1 MSKISVINRFW
12 ALLSPDYKEIR
23 NVYVF
28 AIFSGILSLGL
39 PLGIQMIINFIQLG
53 QVSTSWFVLVA
64 LVVVAIGFS
73 GVLNIY
79 QLRITENL
87 QQRIFTRSA
96 FEFSERI
103 PKMKLEI
110 LLKRYT
116 PEITNRFFDTITIQ
130 KGLSKILIDSS
141 AAILQIVF
149 GLILL
154 SFYHSFFIFLGLF
167 LLLLLI
173 LIIRSTSK
181 KAFNSSMEES
191 TFKYKIANWLDEITQ
206 ARLSFKMAGF
216 SLFNLNQ
223 TNNLVNNY
231 LSAREKH
238 FKILVQ
244 QYGFLIVFKV
254 VIALALLIVG
264 GILVLNQ
271 QMNIGQFVAAEIII
285 LLILNSVEKL
295 ILSLEVFYDVLTS
308 IEKIGQVTDLPLENT
323 SGATFEDQQNGIDLK
338 ISDLSYSF
346 SNYQNPILQK
356 LSLHFKSNERVC
368 FISDS
373 SLSTNVLFCLIAGMY
388 DFQKGTIS
396 FNDIPISNLDKSSYR
411 DKIGTLLAQDQFV
424 NASIYEN
431 ISFGRDE
438 VDLKS
443 VTVIAKSLELNGF
456 IDQITDKYNAIIN
469 PERNMLPAD
478 VATRILFA
486 RAIVSNPNLL
496 LLEEPTAGMNE
507 TQTKFMAEKI
517 KSISNATILMASY
530 DDEIHRICDRLIEV
544 NQGEIKFDGNY
555 SEYQKRKQC

>member
-1 MSKISVINRFW
+1 MSKVSVINRFW
-12 ALLSPDYKEIR
+12 AMLTPDYKEIR
-23 NVYVF
+23 NVYIF

-53 QVSTSWFVLVA
+53 QVSTSWFVLVG
-64 LVVVAIGFS
+64 LVVVAVGFS

-103 PKMKLEI
+103 PKMKMEI

-116 PEITNRFFDTITIQ
+116 PEITNRFFDTLTIQ

-154 SFYHSFFIFLGLF
+154 SFYHSFFIFLGLV
-167 LLLLLI
+167 LILLLI
-173 LIIRSTSK
+173 VIIRVTSK

-191 TFKYKIANWLDEITQ
+191 TYKYRIANWLDEITQ

-223 TNNLVNNY
+223 TNKLVNNY

-244 QYGFLIVFKV
+244 QYGYLIIFKV

-264 GILVLNQ
+264 GLLVLNQ

-295 ILSLEVFYDVLTS
+295 ILSLEIFYDVFTS
-308 IEKIGQVTDLPLENT
+308 IEKIGQVTDLPLEKV
-323 SGATFEDQQNGIDLK
+323 SGEKFENATNGIDLK
-338 ISDLSYSF
+338 ISDLYFSF
-346 SNYQNPILQK
+346 SNYQSPILEDIS
-356 LSLHFKSNERVC
+356 LSIKSNERIC
-368 FISDS
+368 FVSDS
-373 SLSTNVLFCLIAGMY
+373 SLSTNVLFCMISGMY

-396 FNDIPISNLDKSSYR
+396 FNDIPISNLDKSSCR
-411 DKIGTLLAQDQFV
+411 DQIGTLLSQDQFV

-431 ISFGRDE
+431 IAFGREE
-438 VDLKS
+438 VDLKE
-443 VTVIAKSLELNGF
+443 VTQIATSLDLGSF
-456 IDQITDKYNAIIN
+456 IDQITDKYNSIIN

-478 VATRILFA
+478 VATRMLFA
-486 RAIVSNPNLL
+486 RAIVSNPSLL
-496 LLEEPTAGMNE
+496 LLEDPTSGMNE
-507 TQTKFMAEKI
+507 VQTKYMAEKI
-517 KSISNATILMASY
+517 KSISNTTILIASFEDEIQRISDRIIEIKEGKIVFTGKY
-530 DDEIHRICDRLIEV
+530 DD
-544 NQGEIKFDGNY
+544 
-555 SEYQKRKQC
+555 YQNRKQC

>member
-264 GILVLNQ
+264 GLLVLNQ

-373 SLSTNVLFCLIAGMY
+373 SLSTNVLFCLLAGMY

-443 VTVIAKSLELNGF
+443 VTVIANNLELSGF
-456 IDQITDKYNAIIN
+456 IDQITDKYNATIN

-478 VATRILFA
+478 IATRILFA

>member
-23 NVYVF
+23 NVYIF

-53 QVSTSWFVLVA
+53 QVSTSWFVLVG
-64 LVVVAIGFS
+64 LVVIAVGFS
-73 GVLNIY
+73 GVLNIF

-103 PKMKLEI
+103 PKMKMEL

-116 PEITNRFFDTITIQ
+116 PEITNRFFDTLTIQ

-154 SFYHSFFIFLGLF
+154 SFYHSFFIFLGLV
-167 LLLLLI
+167 LILLLI
-173 LIIRSTSK
+173 VIIRVTSK

-191 TFKYKIANWLDEITQ
+191 TYKYKIANWLDEITQ

-244 QYGFLIVFKV
+244 QYGYLIIFKV

-264 GILVLNQ
+264 GLLVLNQ

-295 ILSLEVFYDVLTS
+295 ILSLEVFYDVFTS
-308 IEKIGQVTDLPLENT
+308 IEKIGQVTDLPLEKA
-323 SGATFEDQQNGIDLK
+323 SEEKFEDSTSGIDLK

-346 SNYQNPILQK
+346 SNYQTSILEDI
-356 LSLHFKSNERVC
+356 SISIKSNERVC
-368 FISDS
+368 FVSDS
-373 SLSTNVLFCLIAGMY
+373 SLSTNVLFCLISGMY

-411 DKIGTLLAQDQFV
+411 DQIGTLLSQDQFV

-431 ISFGRDE
+431 IAFGRE
-438 VDLKS
+438 NIDLKI
-443 VTVIAKSLELNGF
+443 VTQITTSLELGPF

-478 VATRILFA
+478 IATRLLFA
-486 RAIVSNPNLL
+486 RAIVSSPSLM
-496 LLEEPTAGMNE
+496 LLEDPTSGMNE
-507 TQTKFMAEKI
+507 IQSKFMAGKI
-517 KSISNATILMASY
+517 KTLTNTTILIASFE
-530 DDEIHRICDRLIEV
+530 DEIHRICDRII
-544 NQGEIKFDGNY
+544 EIKEGKIVFVGKYDD
-555 SEYQKRKQC
+555 YQNRKQC

>member
-1 MSKISVINRFW
+1 MSKVSVINRFW
-12 ALLSPDYKEIR
+12 ALLTPDYKEIR
-23 NVYVF
+23 NVYIF

-53 QVSTSWFVLVA
+53 QVSTSWFVLVG
-64 LVVVAIGFS
+64 LVVVAVGFS

-103 PKMKLEI
+103 PKMKMEI

-116 PEITNRFFDTITIQ
+116 PEITNRFFDTLTIQ

-154 SFYHSFFIFLGLF
+154 SFYHSFFIFLGLV
-167 LLLLLI
+167 LILLLI
-173 LIIRSTSK
+173 VIIRVTSK

-191 TFKYKIANWLDEITQ
+191 TYKYRIANWLDEITQ

-223 TNNLVNNY
+223 TNKLVNNY

-244 QYGFLIVFKV
+244 QYGYLIIFKV

-264 GILVLNQ
+264 GLLVLNQ

-295 ILSLEVFYDVLTS
+295 ILSLEIFYDVFTS
-308 IEKIGQVTDLPLENT
+308 IEKIGQVTDLPLEKV
-323 SGATFEDQQNGIDLK
+323 SGEKFENATIGIDLK

-346 SNYQNPILQK
+346 SNYQSPILEDIS
-356 LSLHFKSNERVC
+356 LSIKSNERVC
-368 FISDS
+368 FVSDS
-373 SLSTNVLFCLIAGMY
+373 SLSTNVLFCLISGMY
-388 DFQKGTIS
+388 YFQKGTIS
-396 FNDIPISNLDKSSYR
+396 FNNIPISNLDKSSYR
-411 DKIGTLLAQDQFV
+411 DQIGTLLYQDQFV

-431 ISFGRDE
+431 IAFGRED
-438 VDLKS
+438 VDLKA
-443 VTVIAKSLELNGF
+443 VTQIATSLDLGLF

-478 VATRILFA
+478 VATRILMA
-486 RAIVSNPNLL
+486 RAIISNPRLM
-496 LLEEPTAGMNE
+496 LLEDPTSGMNE
-507 TQTKFMAEKI
+507 SQTKFMTEKI
-517 KSISNATILMASY
+517 KNLTNATILMASFEDEIQRISDRIIEIKEGKIVFTGKY
-530 DDEIHRICDRLIEV
+530 DD
-544 NQGEIKFDGNY
+544 
-555 SEYQKRKQC
+555 YQNRKQC

>member
-1 MSKISVINRFW
+1 MSKVSVINRFW
-12 ALLSPDYKEIR
+12 ALLTPDYKEIR
-23 NVYVF
+23 NVYIF

-53 QVSTSWFVLVA
+53 QVSTSWFVLVG
-64 LVVVAIGFS
+64 LVVIAVGFT

-103 PKMKLEI
+103 PKMKMEI

-116 PEITNRFFDTITIQ
+116 PEITNRFFDTLTIQ

-141 AAILQIVF
+141 SAILQIVF

-154 SFYHSFFIFLGLF
+154 SFYHSFFIFLGLV
-167 LLLLLI
+167 LILLLI
-173 LIIRSTSK
+173 VIIRVTSK

-191 TFKYKIANWLDEITQ
+191 TYKYKIANWLDEITQ

-223 TNNLVNNY
+223 TNTLVNNY

-244 QYGFLIVFKV
+244 QYGYLIIFKV

-264 GILVLNQ
+264 GLLVLNQ

-295 ILSLEVFYDVLTS
+295 ILSLEIFYDVFTS
-308 IEKIGQVTDLPLENT
+308 IEKIGQVTDLPLENV
-323 SGATFEDQQNGIDLK
+323 SGEKFENSTNGIDLK
-338 ISDLSYSF
+338 ISDLYFSF
-346 SNYQNPILQK
+346 SNYQSPILEDIS
-356 LSLHFKSNERVC
+356 LSIKSNERIC
-368 FISDS
+368 FVSDS
-373 SLSTNVLFCLIAGMY
+373 SLSTNVLFCMISGMY

-396 FNDIPISNLDKSSYR
+396 FNDIPISNLDKSSCR
-411 DKIGTLLAQDQFV
+411 NQIGTLLSQDQFV
-424 NASIYEN
+424 NTSIYEN
-431 ISFGRDE
+431 IAFGREE
-438 VDLKS
+438 VDLKK
-443 VTVIAKSLELNGF
+443 VTQIANSLDLGSF
-456 IDQITDKYNAIIN
+456 IDQITDKYNSIIN

-478 VATRILFA
+478 VATRMLFA
-486 RAIVSNPNLL
+486 RAIVSNPSLL
-496 LLEEPTAGMNE
+496 LLEDPTSGMNE
-507 TQTKFMAEKI
+507 VQTKFMAEKI
-517 KSISNATILMASY
+517 KSISNTTILMASFEEEIQRISDRIIEIKEGKIVFTGKY
-530 DDEIHRICDRLIEV
+530 DD
-544 NQGEIKFDGNY
+544 
-555 SEYQKRKQC
+555 YQNRKQC

>member
-1 MSKISVINRFW
+1 MSKVSVINRFW
-12 ALLSPDYKEIR
+12 ALLTPDYKEIR
-23 NVYVF
+23 NVYIF

-53 QVSTSWFVLVA
+53 QVSTSWFVLVG
-64 LVVVAIGFS
+64 LVVVAVGFS

-103 PKMKLEI
+103 PKMKMEI

-116 PEITNRFFDTITIQ
+116 PEITNRFFDTLTIQ

-154 SFYHSFFIFLGLF
+154 SFYHSFFIFLGLVLI
-167 LLLLLI
+167 LLLTV
-173 LIIRSTSK
+173 IIRVTSK

-191 TFKYKIANWLDEITQ
+191 TYKYRIANWLDEITQ

-216 SLFNLNQ
+216 SLLNLNQ
-223 TNNLVNNY
+223 TNKLVNNY

-244 QYGFLIVFKV
+244 QYGYLIVFKV

-264 GILVLNQ
+264 GLLVLNQ

-295 ILSLEVFYDVLTS
+295 ILSLEIFYDVFTS
-308 IEKIGQVTDLPLENT
+308 IEKIGQVTDLPIEKVSGEKFEN
-323 SGATFEDQQNGIDLK
+323 ATNGIDLK

-346 SNYQNPILQK
+346 SNYQSPILEDI
-356 LSLHFKSNERVC
+356 SISIKSNERVC
-368 FISDS
+368 FVSDS
-373 SLSTNVLFCLIAGMY
+373 SLSTNVLFCLISGMY

-411 DKIGTLLAQDQFV
+411 DQIGTLLSQDQFV

-431 ISFGRDE
+431 IAFGREE
-438 VDLKS
+438 VDLKL
-443 VTVIAKSLELNGF
+443 VVQIASGLGIGVF
-456 IDQITDKYNAIIN
+456 VDQITEKYNAIIN

-486 RAIVSNPNLL
+486 RAIASNPNLL
-496 LLEEPTAGMNE
+496 LMEDPTSGMNE
-507 TQTKFMAEKI
+507 SQTKFMAEKI
-517 KSISNATILMASY
+517 KNLSNTTILMSSFEDEIQRMSDRIIEIKEGKIVFVGNY
-530 DDEIHRICDRLIEV
+530 DD
-544 NQGEIKFDGNY
+544 
-555 SEYQKRKQC
+555 YQNRKQC

>member
-1 MSKISVINRFW
+1 
-12 ALLSPDYKEIR
+12 
-23 NVYVF
+23 
-28 AIFSGILSLGL
+28 
-39 PLGIQMIINFIQLG
+39 MIINFIQLG

>member
-1 MSKISVINRFW
+1 MSKVSVINRFW

-23 NVYVF
+23 NVYIF

-53 QVSTSWFVLVA
+53 QVSTSWFVLVG
-64 LVVVAIGFS
+64 LVVIAVGFS

-103 PKMKLEI
+103 PKMKMEL

-116 PEITNRFFDTITIQ
+116 PEITNRFFDTLTIQ

-154 SFYHSFFIFLGLF
+154 SFYHSFFIFLGLV
-167 LLLLLI
+167 LILLLI
-173 LIIRSTSK
+173 VIIRVTSK

-191 TFKYKIANWLDEITQ
+191 TYKYKIANWLDEITQ

-223 TNNLVNNY
+223 TNKLVNNY

-244 QYGFLIVFKV
+244 QYGYLIVFKV

-264 GILVLNQ
+264 GLLVLNQ

-295 ILSLEVFYDVLTS
+295 ILSLEIFYDVFTS
-308 IEKIGQVTDLPLENT
+308 IEKIGQVTDLSLEKV
-323 SGATFEDQQNGIDLK
+323 SGAEFENLNNGMELK

-346 SNYQNPILQK
+346 TNYQTPILEDV
-356 LSLHFKSNERVC
+356 SIGIKSNERVC
-368 FISDS
+368 FVSDS
-373 SLSTNVLFCLIAGMY
+373 SLSTNVLFCLISGMY

-396 FNDIPISNLDKSSYR
+396 FNDIPISNLDKNSYR
-411 DKIGTLLAQDQFV
+411 DQIGTLLSQDQFV

-431 ISFGRDE
+431 IAFGRDE
-438 VDLKS
+438 VDLKT
-443 VTVIAKSLELNGF
+443 VTQIATSLDLGQF
-456 IDQITDKYNAIIN
+456 IDQITDKYNAVIN
-469 PERNMLPAD
+469 PERNMLPGD
-478 VATRILFA
+478 IATRLLFA
-486 RAIVSNPNLL
+486 RAIVSNPSLM
-496 LLEEPTAGMNE
+496 LLEDPTSGMNE
-507 TQTKFMAEKI
+507 IQTKYMAEKI
-517 KSISNATILMASY
+517 KSLSNTTTLIASFE
-530 DDEIHRICDRLIEV
+530 DEVHRISDRII
-544 NQGEIKFDGNY
+544 EIKEGKIVFVGNY
-555 SEYQKRKQC
+555 NDYQNRKQC

>member
-1 MSKISVINRFW
+1 MSKVSVINRFW
-12 ALLSPDYKEIR
+12 ALLTPDYKEIR
-23 NVYVF
+23 NVYIF

-53 QVSTSWFVLVA
+53 QVSTSWFVLVG
-64 LVVVAIGFS
+64 LVVLAVGFS

-103 PKMKLEI
+103 PKMKMEI

-116 PEITNRFFDTITIQ
+116 PEITNRFFDTLTIQ

-154 SFYHSFFIFLGLF
+154 SFYHSFFIFLGLV
-167 LLLLLI
+167 LILLLI
-173 LIIRSTSK
+173 VIIRVTSK

-191 TFKYKIANWLDEITQ
+191 TYKYRIANWLDEITQ

-223 TNNLVNNY
+223 TNKLVNNY

-244 QYGFLIVFKV
+244 QYGYLIIFKV

-264 GILVLNQ
+264 GLLVLNQ

-295 ILSLEVFYDVLTS
+295 ILSLEIFYDVFTS
-308 IEKIGQVTDLPLENT
+308 IEKIGQVTDLPLEKV
-323 SGATFEDQQNGIDLK
+323 SGEKFENSTNGIDLK
-338 ISDLSYSF
+338 ISDLYFAF
-346 SNYQNPILQK
+346 SNYQSPILEDIS
-356 LSLHFKSNERVC
+356 LSIKSNERIC
-368 FISDS
+368 FVSDS
-373 SLSTNVLFCLIAGMY
+373 SLSTNVLFCMISGMY

-396 FNDIPISNLDKSSYR
+396 FNGIPISNLDKSSCR
-411 DKIGTLLAQDQFV
+411 DQIGTLLSQDQFV

-431 ISFGRDE
+431 IAFGREE
-438 VDLKS
+438 VDLKE
-443 VTVIAKSLELNGF
+443 VTQIATSLDLGSF
-456 IDQITDKYNAIIN
+456 IDQITDKYNSIIN

-478 VATRILFA
+478 VATRMLFA
-486 RAIVSNPNLL
+486 RAIVSNPSLL
-496 LLEEPTAGMNE
+496 LLEDPTSGMNE
-507 TQTKFMAEKI
+507 VQTKFMAKKI
-517 KSISNATILMASY
+517 KTLSNTTILMASFEDEIQRISDRIIEIKEGKIVFTGKY
-530 DDEIHRICDRLIEV
+530 DD
-544 NQGEIKFDGNY
+544 
-555 SEYQKRKQC
+555 YQNRKQC

>member
-130 KGLSKILIDSS
+130 KGLSKILINSS

-264 GILVLNQ
+264 GLLVLNQ

-486 RAIVSNPNLL
+486 RAIVSKPNLL
-496 LLEEPTAGMNE
+496 LLEEPTEGMNE
-507 TQTKFMAEKI
+507 TQTTFMAEKI

-530 DDEIHRICDRLIEV
+530 DDEIHRICDRLIEMS
-544 NQGEIKFDGNY
+544 QGEIKFDGNY

>member
-1 MSKISVINRFW
+1 MSKVSVINRFW
-12 ALLSPDYKEIR
+12 AMLTPDYKEIR
-23 NVYVF
+23 NVYIF

-53 QVSTSWFVLVA
+53 QVSTSWFVLVG
-64 LVVVAIGFS
+64 LVVVAVGFS

-103 PKMKLEI
+103 PKMKMEI

-116 PEITNRFFDTITIQ
+116 PEITNRFFDTLTIQ

-154 SFYHSFFIFLGLF
+154 SFYHSFFIFLGLV
-167 LLLLLI
+167 LILLLI
-173 LIIRSTSK
+173 VIIRVTSK

-191 TFKYKIANWLDEITQ
+191 TYKYRIANWLDEITQ

-223 TNNLVNNY
+223 TNKLVNNY

-244 QYGFLIVFKV
+244 QYGYLIIFKV

-264 GILVLNQ
+264 GLLVLNQ

-295 ILSLEVFYDVLTS
+295 ILSLEIFYDVFTS
-308 IEKIGQVTDLPLENT
+308 IEKIGQVTDLPLEKV
-323 SGATFEDQQNGIDLK
+323 SGEKFENATNGIDLK
-338 ISDLSYSF
+338 ISDLYFSF
-346 SNYQNPILQK
+346 SNYQSPILEDIS
-356 LSLHFKSNERVC
+356 LSIKSNERIC
-368 FISDS
+368 FVSDS
-373 SLSTNVLFCLIAGMY
+373 SLSTNVLFCMISGMY

-396 FNDIPISNLDKSSYR
+396 FNDIPISNLDKSSCR
-411 DKIGTLLAQDQFV
+411 DQIGTLLSQDQFV

-431 ISFGRDE
+431 IAFGREE
-438 VDLKS
+438 VDLKE
-443 VTVIAKSLELNGF
+443 VTQIATSLDLGSF
-456 IDQITDKYNAIIN
+456 IDQITDKYNSIIN

-478 VATRILFA
+478 VATRMLFA
-486 RAIVSNPNLL
+486 RAIVSNPSLL
-496 LLEEPTAGMNE
+496 LLEDPTSGMNE
-507 TQTKFMAEKI
+507 VQTKYMAEKI
-517 KSISNATILMASY
+517 KSISNTTILMASFEDEIQRISDRIIEIKEGKIVFTGKY
-530 DDEIHRICDRLIEV
+530 DD
-544 NQGEIKFDGNY
+544 
-555 SEYQKRKQC
+555 YQNRKQC

>member
-264 GILVLNQ
+264 GLLVLNQ

-443 VTVIAKSLELNGF
+443 VTVIANNLELSGF
-456 IDQITDKYNAIIN
+456 IDQITDKYNATIN

-478 VATRILFA
+478 IATRILFA

>member
-1 MSKISVINRFW
+1 MSKVSVISRFW
-12 ALLSPDYKEIR
+12 ELLSPDYKEIR
-23 NVYVF
+23 NVYIF

-53 QVSTSWFVLVA
+53 QVSTSWFVLVG
-64 LVVVAIGFS
+64 LVVIAVGFS

-103 PKMKLEI
+103 PKMKMEV

-116 PEITNRFFDTITIQ
+116 PEITNRFFDTLTIQ

-154 SFYHSFFIFLGLF
+154 SFYHSFFIFLGLV
-167 LLLLLI
+167 LILLLI
-173 LIIRSTSK
+173 VIIRVTSK

-191 TFKYKIANWLDEITQ
+191 TYKYKIANWLDEITQ

-223 TNNLVNNY
+223 TNKLVNNY

-244 QYGFLIVFKV
+244 QYGYLIVFKV

-264 GILVLNQ
+264 GLLVLNQ

-295 ILSLEVFYDVLTS
+295 ILSLEIFYDVFTS
-308 IEKIGQVTDLPLENT
+308 IEKIGQVTDLSLEKV
-323 SGATFEDQQNGIDLK
+323 SGAEFENLNNGMELK

-346 SNYQNPILQK
+346 TNYQTPILEDV
-356 LSLHFKSNERVC
+356 SIGIKSNERVC
-368 FISDS
+368 FVSDS
-373 SLSTNVLFCLIAGMY
+373 SLSTNVLFCLISGMY

-396 FNDIPISNLDKSSYR
+396 FNDIPISNLDKNSYR
-411 DKIGTLLAQDQFV
+411 DKIGTLLSQDQFV

-431 ISFGRDE
+431 IAFGRDE
-438 VDLKS
+438 VDLKT
-443 VTVIAKSLELNGF
+443 VTQIATSLDLGQF
-456 IDQITDKYNAIIN
+456 IDQITDKYNAVIN
-469 PERNMLPAD
+469 PERNMLPGD
-478 VATRILFA
+478 IATRLLFA
-486 RAIVSNPNLL
+486 RAIVSKPSLM
-496 LLEEPTAGMNE
+496 LLEDPTSGMNE
-507 TQTKFMAEKI
+507 IQTKYMAEKI
-517 KSISNATILMASY
+517 KSLSNTTILIASFE
-530 DDEIHRICDRLIEV
+530 DEIQRISDRIIEFKEGKV
-544 NQGEIKFDGNY
+544 VFAGNY
-555 SEYQKRKQC
+555 SDYQNRKQC

>member
-1 MSKISVINRFW
+1 MSKVSVISRFW

-23 NVYVF
+23 NVYIF

-53 QVSTSWFVLVA
+53 QISTSWFVLVG
-64 LVVVAIGFS
+64 LVVIAVGFS

-103 PKMKLEI
+103 PMMKMEL

-116 PEITNRFFDTITIQ
+116 PEITNRFFDTLTIQ

-167 LLLLLI
+167 LILLLI
-173 LIIRSTSK
+173 VIIRVTSK

-191 TFKYKIANWLDEITQ
+191 TYKYKIANWLDEITQ

-223 TNNLVNNY
+223 TNKLVNNY

-244 QYGFLIVFKV
+244 QYGYLIVFKV

-264 GILVLNQ
+264 GLLVLNQ

-285 LLILNSVEKL
+285 LLIINSV
-295 ILSLEVFYDVLTS
+295 
-308 IEKIGQVTDLPLENT
+308 
-323 SGATFEDQQNGIDLK
+323 
-338 ISDLSYSF
+338 
-346 SNYQNPILQK
+346 
-356 LSLHFKSNERVC
+356 
-368 FISDS
+368 
-373 SLSTNVLFCLIAGMY
+373 
-388 DFQKGTIS
+388 
-396 FNDIPISNLDKSSYR
+396 
-411 DKIGTLLAQDQFV
+411 
-424 NASIYEN
+424 
-431 ISFGRDE
+431 
-438 VDLKS
+438 
-443 VTVIAKSLELNGF
+443 
-456 IDQITDKYNAIIN
+456 
-469 PERNMLPAD
+469 
-478 VATRILFA
+478 
-486 RAIVSNPNLL
+486 
-496 LLEEPTAGMNE
+496 
-507 TQTKFMAEKI
+507 
-517 KSISNATILMASY
+517 
-530 DDEIHRICDRLIEV
+530 
-544 NQGEIKFDGNY
+544 
-555 SEYQKRKQC
+555 

>member
-130 KGLSKILIDSS
+130 KGLSKILINSS

-264 GILVLNQ
+264 GLLVLNQ

-544 NQGEIKFDGNY
+544 NQGEIKFDGSY

>member
-1 MSKISVINRFW
+1 MSKVSVINRFW
-12 ALLSPDYKEIR
+12 ALLNPDYKEIR
-23 NVYVF
+23 NVYIF

-53 QVSTSWFVLVA
+53 QVSTSWFVLVG
-64 LVVVAIGFS
+64 LVVVAVGFS

-96 FEFSERI
+96 FEFAERI
-103 PKMKLEI
+103 PKMKMEI

-116 PEITNRFFDTITIQ
+116 PEITNRFFDTLTIQ

-154 SFYHSFFIFLGLF
+154 SFYHSFFIFLGLV
-167 LLLLLI
+167 LILLLI
-173 LIIRSTSK
+173 VIIRVTSK

-191 TFKYKIANWLDEITQ
+191 TYKYRIANWLDEITQ

-223 TNNLVNNY
+223 TNKLVNNY

-244 QYGFLIVFKV
+244 QYGYLIIFKV

-264 GILVLNQ
+264 GLLVLNQ

-295 ILSLEVFYDVLTS
+295 ILSLEIFYDVFTS
-308 IEKIGQVTDLPLENT
+308 IEKIGQVTDLPLEKV
-323 SGATFEDQQNGIDLK
+323 SGEKFENATNGIDLK

-346 SNYQNPILQK
+346 SNYQSPILEDI
-356 LSLHFKSNERVC
+356 SISIKSNECVC
-368 FISDS
+368 FVSDS
-373 SLSTNVLFCLIAGMY
+373 SLSTNVLFCLISGMY
-388 DFQKGTIS
+388 DFQRGTIS

-411 DKIGTLLAQDQFV
+411 DQIGTLLSQDQFV
-424 NASIYEN
+424 NSSIYEN
-431 ISFGRDE
+431 IAFGREE
-438 VDLKS
+438 VDLKA
-443 VTVIAKSLELNGF
+443 VTQIATSLDLGSF
-456 IDQITDKYNAIIN
+456 IDQITDKYNSIIN

-478 VATRILFA
+478 VATRLLFA
-486 RAIVSNPNLL
+486 RAIVSNPSLL
-496 LLEEPTAGMNE
+496 LLEDPTSGMNE
-507 TQTKFMAEKI
+507 VQTRFMAEKI
-517 KSISNATILMASY
+517 KSLSNATILMASFE
-530 DDEIHRICDRLIEV
+530 DEIQRISDRIIELKEGKIV
-544 NQGEIKFDGNY
+544 FVGNY
-555 SEYQKRKQC
+555 SDYLNRKQC

>member
-1 MSKISVINRFW
+1 MSKITVISRFW
-12 ALLSPDYKEIR
+12 SLLSPDYKEIR
-23 NVYVF
+23 NVYIF

-53 QVSTSWFVLVA
+53 QVSTSWFVLVG
-64 LVVVAIGFS
+64 LVVIAVGFA

-103 PKMKLEI
+103 PKMKMEL

-116 PEITNRFFDTITIQ
+116 PEITNRFFDTLTIQ
-130 KGLSKILIDSS
+130 KGLSKILIDTSG
-141 AAILQIVF
+141 AILQILF

-154 SFYHSFFIFLGLF
+154 SFYHSFFIFLGLA
-167 LLLLLI
+167 LILLLI
-173 LIIRSTSK
+173 LIIRTTSK

-191 TFKYKIANWLDEITQ
+191 TYKYKIANWLDEITQ

-223 TNNLVNNY
+223 TNKFVNNY

-244 QYGFLIVFKV
+244 QYGYLIVFKV

-264 GILVLNQ
+264 GLLVLNQ

-295 ILSLEVFYDVLTS
+295 MLSLEVFYDVMTS
-308 IEKIGQVTDLPLENT
+308 IEKIGQVTDLTMEQS
-323 SGATFEDQQNGIDLK
+323 SGATFENLNNGIDVK
-338 ISDLSYSF
+338 ISDISYSF
-346 SNYQNPILQK
+346 SNYQTPILDAVSFSIK
-356 LSLHFKSNERVC
+356 PNERVC
-368 FISDS
+368 FVSDS
-373 SLSTNVLFCLIAGMY
+373 SLSANVLFCLISGMY
-388 DFQKGTIS
+388 DFQQGTIS
-396 FNDIPISNLDKSSYR
+396 FNDIPISNLEKSSYR
-411 DKIGTLLAQDQFV
+411 DQIGTLLSQDQFV

-431 ISFGRDE
+431 IAFGRE
-438 VDLKS
+438 KVDLKM
-443 VTVIAKSLELNGF
+443 VTQIATNLDLGPF
-456 IDQITDKYNAIIN
+456 IDQITDKYNSIIN

-478 VATRILFA
+478 VATRLLFA
-486 RAIVSNPNLL
+486 RAIVSSPNLM
-496 LLEEPTAGMNE
+496 LLEDPTSGMND
-507 TQTKFMAEKI
+507 TQAKFMAEKI
-517 KSISNATILMASY
+517 KTLSNTTVLIASFE
-530 DDEIHRICDRLIEV
+530 DEIHRISDRIVELKEGKIV
-544 NQGEIKFDGNY
+544 FVGNY
-555 SEYQKRKQC
+555 NDYQNRKQC